1 MRSRVRRRT
10 NHNVSQNLDS
20 FLDILTNTVGVLM
33 FISLFVTL
41 IATGSNPKTRVT
53 IQTPLSSPTDKQSL
67 WFEIDDNK
75 VSHLN
80 LRQVREKEL
89 ELSGNLPNCIR
100 PSSDPG
106 SSDYFSRQNNYQS
119 CLLSILGRQSN
130 FRTNTENYAVKT
142 VDRGVS
148 LQFDPRSPDT
158 GETTSQIA
166 APDSD
171 FRRVLSQFNPQKD
184 YLVFI
189 VRPDSFEAF
198 RAARKQAWDA
208 GYEVGW
214 EPLDRDSPIKIRTI
228 IGSELPGGKSI
239 GVQ

>member
-1 MRSRVRRRT
+1 MRSRARGRT
-10 NHNVSQNLDS
+10 NHVSQNLDS

-41 IATGSNPKTRVT
+41 IATGSSPKTRVT
-53 IQTPLSSPTDKQSL
+53 IQTPLASPTDKESL
-67 WFEIDDNK
+67 WFEINGNK
-75 VSHLN
+75 VSYLD
-80 LRQVREKEL
+80 LRQVREREL
-89 ELSGNLPNCIR
+89 ELSGNLPNCNKPD
-100 PSSDPG
+100 PSADI
-106 SSDYFSRQNNYQS
+106 SRQDIYQS

-130 FRTNTENYAVKT
+130 FRTYTQNYRVRT

-148 LQFDPRSPDT
+148 LLFEPASEEV
-158 GETTSQIA
+158 GETTSQLS

-171 FRRVLSQFNPQKD
+171 FKRVLAQFNPQKD

-198 RAARKQAWDA
+198 RTARKQAWDA
-208 GYEVGW
+208 GYQVGW
-214 EPLDRDSPIKIRTI
+214 EPQAQDLPIKIRTI
-228 IGSELPGGKSI
+228 IGSELPGGKAI

>member
-1 MRSRVRRRT
+1 MRSRARRRT
-10 NHNVSQNLDS
+10 NNISQNLDS

-41 IATGSNPKTRVT
+41 IATGSSSPKTRVT
-53 IQTPLSSPTDKQSL
+53 IQTPLASPTEKDSL
-67 WFEIDDNK
+67 WFEIQDNR

-80 LRQVREKEL
+80 LRQVRQKEL
-89 ELSGNLPNCIR
+89 ELTDNLPNCNR
-100 PSSDPG
+100 PSD
-106 SSDYFSRQNNYQS
+106 SSAPDYVSRQNIYQS
-119 CLLSILGRQSN
+119 CLLSIMGRQSN
-130 FRTNTENYAVKT
+130 FRASTQNYQVRT

-148 LQFDPRSPDT
+148 LLFEPTSENIGEAPNQLQADNSNFKQVLAQYNPD
-158 GETTSQIA
+158 
-166 APDSD
+166 
-171 FRRVLSQFNPQKD
+171 KD
-184 YLVFI
+184 YLIFI

-214 EPLDRDSPIKIRTI
+214 EPLERNDSIKIRTI
-228 IGSELPGGKSI
+228 LGSELPGGKSI

>member
-1 MRSRVRRRT
+1 MRTRARRKVT
-10 NHNVSQNLDS
+10 QTSQNLDS

-41 IATGSNPKTRVT
+41 IATGSAPKTNVN
-53 IQTPLSSPTDKQSL
+53 IQTPLSKSTEKEPL
-67 WFEIDDNK
+67 WFEIGTNK

-89 ELSGNLPNCIR
+89 ELSGNLPNCNKPDGGDLR
-100 PSSDPG
+100 
-106 SSDYFSRQNNYQS
+106 NYEA

-130 FRTNTENYAVKT
+130 FRFSTSNYEVKAV
-142 VDRGVS
+142 DQGVS
-148 LQFDPRSPDT
+148 LLFKPLSAQV
-158 GETTSQIA
+158 GETTSQLT
-166 APDSD
+166 APDSQ
-171 FRRVLSQFNPQKD
+171 FKQVLGQFNPQED
-184 YLVFI
+184 YLIFI

-214 EPLDRDSPIKIRTI
+214 EPHPKSDPIRIRTI
-228 IGSELPGGKSI
+228 LGSELPGGKSVG

>member
-1 MRSRVRRRT
+1 MRSRASRRN
-10 NHNVSQNLDS
+10 NHVSQNLDS

-41 IATGSNPKTRVT
+41 IATGSSPKTKIT
-53 IQTPLSSPTDKQSL
+53 IQTPLSSPTDKESL
-67 WFEIDDNK
+67 WFEIKNNQ

-80 LRQVREKEL
+80 LRQVREQEL
-89 ELSGNLPNCIR
+89 ELSANLPNCNR
-100 PSSDPG
+100 PSRSN
-106 SSDYFSRQNNYQS
+106 SSDYSTRQNNYQS

-130 FRTNTENYAVKT
+130 FRASTKNYEVTT
-142 VDRGVS
+142 VDNGVS
-148 LQFDPRSPDT
+148 LLFEPLSDEIGEPIDRLTTANSQF
-158 GETTSQIA
+158 QQ
-166 APDSD
+166 
-171 FRRVLSQFNPQKD
+171 VLSQFNPNKD

-214 EPLDRDSPIKIRTI
+214 EPHPQDSPIKIRTI
-228 IGSELPGGKSI
+228 LGSELPGGRSI

>member
-1 MRSRVRRRT
+1 MRSRARRRNT
-10 NHNVSQNLDS
+10 QVSQNLDS

-41 IATGSNPKTRVT
+41 IATGSSPKTRVT
-53 IQTPLSSPTDKQSL
+53 IQTPLSSPTDKESL
-67 WFEIDDNK
+67 WFEIDNNQ

-89 ELSGNLPNCIR
+89 ELSGNMPNCNR
-100 PSSDPG
+100 PLGNPG
-106 SSDYFSRQNNYQS
+106 TTDFASRQNAYES
-119 CLLSILGRQSN
+119 CLLSIMGRQSN
-130 FRTNTENYAVKT
+130 FRADTKNYRVRT

-148 LQFDPRSPDT
+148 LQFDPISENV
-158 GETTSQIA
+158 GETASQLTA
-166 APDSD
+166 SDSD
-171 FRRVLSQFNPQKD
+171 YRQVLAQFDPNKD
-184 YLVFI
+184 YLIFI

-198 RAARKQAWDA
+198 RTAREQAWDA
-208 GYEVGW
+208 GYQVGW
-214 EPLDRDSPIKIRTI
+214 EPLAEDIPIKIRTV